1 MEIDYAEIGRNIREH
16 RRRCGMKQKELA
28 ELINV
33 SDQHISHIENGYTK
47 LSLVTL
53 VAICNVLEV
62 DCNTILGTSLEGA
75 QHTALQNRLINTI
88 SAMDTPKLKL
98 LSDFCKTLSR
108 YEVETAIKYKK

>member
-1 MEIDYAEIGRNIREH
+1 MQLNYREIGKNIRLH
-16 RRRCGMKQKELA
+16 RVKKQLKQWELA
-28 ELINV
+28 DRVHV
-33 SDQHISHIENGYTK
+33 SAQHISHIENGYTK

-88 SAMDTPKLKL
+88 STMDTPKLKL